1 MKSQLIGKDPDAG
14 KDLGPEEKEVTE
26 YGWLVDIID
35 SMDTSLSKLWEMIVK
50 DREDWRAAVAKSR
63 TRLSRWTTM
72 TSKAE
77 VTQEKINQTYSNLKL
92 FSFNEYHQESKKTTH
107 RM

>member
-14 KDLGPEEKEVTE
+14 KDLGPEEKEVTK

-35 SMDTSLSKLWEMIVK
+35 SMDTSLSKLQEMIVK

-63 TRLSRWTTM
+63 T
-72 TSKAE
+72 
-77 VTQEKINQTYSNLKL
+77 
-92 FSFNEYHQESKKTTH
+92 
-107 RM
+107 

>member
-35 SMDTSLSKLWEMIVK
+35 SMDTSLSKLRVSI
-50 DREDWRAAVAKSR
+50 
-63 TRLSRWTTM
+63 
-72 TSKAE
+72 
-77 VTQEKINQTYSNLKL
+77 
-92 FSFNEYHQESKKTTH
+92 
-107 RM
+107 